1 MRRLEDT
8 RARCPPK
15 PSGEVEGERLALE
28 VPPAAEGLTS
38 GWRGGGGAGKGLR
51 GFEGS
56 RVSRARW
63 GRRRGEVV
71 WAARQARV
79 SGGGRGCLAE
89 ERPSIQAPLGTW
101 DSRPQPPLPSDLGV
115 RNPAPSLR
123 IPESRTLSLLY
134 PRTRESLGLRPLLP
148 SDLEVHTP
156 TPTLNKMTK
165 SGPLALPPPNP
176 GVPTS
181 SFSPSWIP
189 ALRGL
194 RGRSQLVAMVP
205 DCLGLL
211 SDPWGLPRVCREGE
225 GDPDLREVQRQP
237 LPQIGPMGP
246 ESSCLHQRRVR

>member
-1 MRRLEDT
+1 M
-8 RARCPPK
+8 
-15 PSGEVEGERLALE
+15 
-28 VPPAAEGLTS
+28 
-38 GWRGGGGAGKGLR
+38 RGGGGG
-51 GFEGS
+51 
-56 RVSRARW
+56 
-63 GRRRGEVV
+63 GEVV

-101 DSRPQPPLPSDLGV
+101 DSRPQPPPPSDLGV

-123 IPESRTLSLLY
+123 ISE
-134 PRTRESLGLRPLLP
+134 
-148 SDLEVHTP
+148 
-156 TPTLNKMTK
+156 
-165 SGPLALPPPNP
+165 SGPSAPFTPGPGRVLASGLFFPHTCESTPQPPPFAERQSPGLWLLPPPNP

-181 SFSPSWIP
+181 SLSPSWIP

-194 RGRSQLVAMVP
+194 RGRGQLVAIVP

-237 LPQIGPMGP
+237 LPQIGPLGP
-246 ESSCLHQRRVR
+246 GSSCLHQRRVR